1 MDILFTIVPIFV
13 VIGIGWLFRWR
24 GFIPSEFLG
33 PANRL
38 VYHLAIPAM
47 IFRAISKGALKTDFN
62 PAVLGVTLTAILL
75 FFGLIW
81 TAVRLAHM
89 QRRQVGT
96 FLQSAFHGNLGYIG
110 LAVAYYFLGDQGLAG
125 ASILA
130 GFMMVLQ
137 NLLAVFILQFYG
149 DNPSRG
155 HRTREVMMRI
165 LANPVI
171 LSAVAGMGFSALAV
185 PLPDT
190 IGRSLDILSNMALP
204 LALLLIGASLSFEL
218 MRSRMVS
225 ALSSSVLKLMVLP
238 GLGFAMYQ
246 FWDIPARNYLPGLIL
261 LASPTATI
269 AYVMAKEMKGDT
281 EFAVAAIS
289 TSTLLSAVT
298 FFGWL
303 TLNR

>member
-1 MDILFTIVPIFV
+1 MDILFTIIPIFV
-13 VIGIGWLFRWR
+13 VILIGWLARQK

-62 PAVLGVTLTAILL
+62 PAVLGSTLTAILL

-81 TAVRLAHM
+81 TTVRFTHM
-89 QRRQVGT
+89 QRRQIGT

-110 LAVAYYFLGDQGLAG
+110 LAVAYYFLGDQGLAS
-125 ASILA
+125 ASIIA

-155 HRTREVMMRI
+155 HRTRKVMMRI

-171 LSAVAGMGFSALAV
+171 LSAVAGMAFSALAV
-185 PLPDT
+185 PVPET

-225 ALSSSVLKLMVLP
+225 ALSSSVLKLMILP
-238 GLGFAMYQ
+238 GLGFALYRL
-246 FWDIPARNYLPGLIL
+246 WNIPAANYLPGLIL

-269 AYVMAKEMKGDT
+269 AYVMAKEMNGDS

-303 TLNR
+303 NLNR